1 MYKCKSG
8 PPLGKQKQNNIIVAG
23 LSRKMTIHQ
32 AKTEGSIA

>member
-8 PPLGKQKQNNIIVAG
+8 PPLGKQNNIIVAG